1 MKEFFYRLQVREKRL
16 IQIAFVLL
24 IAALIVQTGLIPL
37 ARASETARA
46 DRARA
51 ESTVARLQRLSAS
64 GVTQATLPGITPE
77 DPSEIA
83 AQLGLPLAEASV
95 TPQGALLFRFDGAEP
110 GVVFSWMDRV
120 EAGRNLRL
128 VSVQMVSAGG
138 GWVNVTAQYAGGN
151 PP

>member
-1 MKEFFYRLQVREKRL
+1 MKEIFDRLQPREKRL

-24 IAALIVQTGLIPL
+24 AAALIVQAGLMPL
-37 ARASETARA
+37 ARASEAARA

-51 ESTVARLQRLSAS
+51 ESTVARLQRLGAA
-64 GVTQATLPGITPE
+64 GVSQAPLPGATPE

-83 AQLGLPLAEASV
+83 AQLGLPNAEATV
-95 TPQGALLFRFDGAEP
+95 TPQGALQFRFDGAEP

-128 VSVQMVSAGG
+128 VSVQMASAGG
-138 GWVNVTAQYAGGN
+138 GRVNVTAEYAGDLQ
-151 PP
+151 P